1 MFPYIVMISLKGIQS
16 IALLYEGKL
25 NGRLKRKVKEK
36 ENNQTLH
43 STNAFIMRSM
53 LRGHFVSFRRMTGFN
68 KFSAFV
74 TAALNGAMSMNS
86 VWETLLLE
94 CPKFFVVIISALKD
108 TNNIN

>member
-16 IALLYEGKL
+16 IALLYEG
-25 NGRLKRKVKEK
+25 KRKVKEK

>member
-1 MFPYIVMISLKGIQS
+1 
-16 IALLYEGKL
+16 
-25 NGRLKRKVKEK
+25 
-36 ENNQTLH
+36 
-43 STNAFIMRSM
+43 
-53 LRGHFVSFRRMTGFN
+53 MTGFN

-86 VWETLLLE
+86 VWELLLLE